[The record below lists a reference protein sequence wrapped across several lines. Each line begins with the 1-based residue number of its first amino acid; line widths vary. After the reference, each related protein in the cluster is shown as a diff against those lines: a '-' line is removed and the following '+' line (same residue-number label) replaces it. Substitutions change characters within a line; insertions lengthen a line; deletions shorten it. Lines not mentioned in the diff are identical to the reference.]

1 MLCGLLRKILRQVL
15 RSAFLPT
22 DCWFSSLP
30 SRHFLLSP
38 AAGSAHSS
46 RTAFYRNISSQRS
59 SQKSIS
65 LLFVLL
71 PALLPHNNP
80 THNNPTHN
88 NPTHNNPTHNN
99 PTHNNPTHNNPT
111 HNNPTH
117 NNPTDNN
124 HGKGNHDWTK
134 ELKFTDEHDPKVPEK
149 PDDPKQ
155 IAYFWF
161 AGGKLCSGYTNCL
174 AYVVVTEGHVP
185 GTTMTVGAVIVVT
198 MDDPQSVTFTVYDHI
213 PSNEREHEDSI
224 EKHQEKYYEF
234 LTTFTYKEEGKVW
247 IEQMADKR
255 DKVLISERLRATLL
269 RAIPLCE
276 LINLSP
282 TKFWTTISTSGA
294 CNTSLSASFKLGVE

>member
-1 MLCGLLRKILRQVL
+1 MFLSHPSHWLPFILLAGL
-15 RSAFLPT
+15 
-22 DCWFSSLP
+22 
-30 SRHFLLSP
+30 
-38 AAGSAHSS
+38 
-46 RTAFYRNISSQRS
+46 ISSACAAPPTIRMIKVNVVDAQGVKQVNVPGSMKTR
-59 SQKSIS
+59 IAEFI
-65 LLFVLL
+65 LGLDPEVDG
-71 PALLPHNNP
+71 PTHTNP

-88 NPTHNNPTHNN
+88 NPTH
-99 PTHNNPTHNNPT
+99 
-111 HNNPTH
+111 
-117 NNPTDNN
+117 NN

-224 EKHQEKYYEF
+224 QKHQEKYHEF

-269 RAIPLCE
+269 QAIPLANVAPASHGTHPH
-276 LINLSP
+276 LPAGPHSP
-282 TKFWTTISTSGA
+282 
-294 CNTSLSASFKLGVE
+294 